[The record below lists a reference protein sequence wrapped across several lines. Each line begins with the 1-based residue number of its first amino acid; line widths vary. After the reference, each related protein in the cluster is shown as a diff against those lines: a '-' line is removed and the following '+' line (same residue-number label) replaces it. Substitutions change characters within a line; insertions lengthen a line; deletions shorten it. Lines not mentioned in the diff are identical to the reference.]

1 MYSIGE
7 ATHEWAITSQLFCN
21 YQKTV
26 GSTNSLAKD
35 FAFQEKSAIALYVAD
50 HQTEGR
56 GRGENHWQDEEA
68 QALLSSWSFQ
78 LPESPRPCLTA
89 RVGLAVFRA
98 LTSTWPILPLS
109 LKAPNDIYLGDKKL
123 AGLLIEN
130 VQQGLKN
137 RLIVGLGMN
146 VFGAPEKISTST
158 FLSSMI
164 SDTEDISAS
173 SWESFLDRL
182 LLEMTLVV
190 REPNS
195 EIKSLERK
203 LLLFS
208 LNRFPGL
215 KEKYVSVEADGS
227 LKTATGQIHW
237 TEL

>member
-1 MYSIGE
+1 MFSVGE
-7 ATHEWAITSQLFCN
+7 ATKNWADTSQLLCN

-26 GSTNSLAKD
+26 GSTNTIAKD
-35 FAFQEKSAIALYVAD
+35 FASQEKVAIALYIAD

-56 GRGENHWQDEEA
+56 GRGENHWDDESA
-68 QALLSSWSFQ
+68 QSLLSSWSFQ

-98 LTSTWPILPLS
+98 LTSTWPLLPLS

-130 VQQGLKN
+130 VQQGTKN
-137 RLIVGLGMN
+137 RLVVGFGMN
-146 VFGAPEKISTST
+146 VFDSPKKVPLAVSLT
-158 FLSSMI
+158 SMI
-164 SDTEDISAS
+164 SDSEDLNATT
-173 SWESFLDRL
+173 WESFLDRL
-182 LLEMTLVV
+182 LLELTLVV
-190 REPNS
+190 REPHS

-215 KEKYVSVEADGS
+215 SEKYTSVEADGS
-227 LKTATGQIHW
+227 LRMGSKTIHW